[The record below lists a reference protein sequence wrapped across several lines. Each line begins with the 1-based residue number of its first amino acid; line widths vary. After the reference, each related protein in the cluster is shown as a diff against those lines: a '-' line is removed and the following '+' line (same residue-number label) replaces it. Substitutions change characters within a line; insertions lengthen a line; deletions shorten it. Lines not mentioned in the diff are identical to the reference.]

1 MAAQASHILPMI
13 EDPFAPDS
21 TADLVADALVVG
33 GGLIGLT
40 MAIALSQAGLSVLLV
55 DDAAPEATL
64 APTFDGRATAIA
76 HASCQ
81 LFRALGLYDGL
92 AAEGQPI
99 LDIKVSD
106 GRPGE
111 KASPLSLHFH
121 AGDIGID
128 PFGLMV
134 ENRHARLVLNRAIA
148 GIPSITTIAP
158 ARVAR
163 TRRDAVGARAFL
175 ADGRTIAT
183 RLIVACDGRHS
194 PLREEA
200 GIRKIG
206 WSYPQAGI
214 VTTVEHARP
223 HNGLAHEHFLPAGPF
238 AILPL
243 TGNRSSLVWTEDS
256 TLAPLL
262 LQMSQQDFDAELRRR
277 FGDQFGDIRSVGP
290 RFSYPLAFHIAT
302 HFADTRL
309 VLVGDAAHGLHPI
322 AGQGLNLGLRDVAAL
337 AEVLADG
344 MRIGLDPGD
353 PELLARYERWRRLD
367 SVIMGTVMDG
377 LNRLFSTDLAPIRL
391 ARDLG
396 LAAVERMPGLKRF
409 FMHHARG
416 TVGTLPRLLE
426 GRPL

>member
-1 MAAQASHILPMI
+1 MGAQASNILAMTDGPMS
-13 EDPFAPDS
+13 PTPDLS
-21 TADLVADALVVG
+21 ADALVVG
-33 GGLIGLT
+33 GGLVGLT
-40 MAIALSQAGLSVLLV
+40 TAIALARAGLSVLLV
-55 DDAAPEATL
+55 DDVVPEVAL
-64 APTFDGRATAIA
+64 APSFDGRATAIA

-92 AAEGQPI
+92 AAEAQPI
-99 LDIKVSD
+99 LDIRVSD

-111 KASPLSLHFH
+111 KPSPLSLHFH
-121 AGDIGID
+121 AADIGSD

-134 ENRHARLVLNRAIA
+134 ENRHARFVLNRAIA

-158 ARVAR
+158 AKVTG
-163 TRRDAVGARAFL
+163 TRRDAAGARAFL
-175 ADGRTIAT
+175 ADGRIIAA

-206 WSYPQAGI
+206 WSYPQVGI

-223 HNGLAHEHFLPAGPF
+223 HNGLAHEHFLPSGPF

-243 TGNRSSLVWTEDS
+243 TGNRSSLVWTEASD
-256 TLAPLL
+256 LAPLI
-262 LQMSQQDFDAELRRR
+262 LQMNQQDFDAELRRR
-277 FGDQFGDIRSVGP
+277 FGDQFGDVHSVGP
-290 RFSYPLAFHIAT
+290 RFSYPLAFHIAA

-344 MRIGLDPGD
+344 TRIGLDPGD

-416 TVGTLPRLLE
+416 TVGTLPRLLA

>member
-1 MAAQASHILPMI
+1 MP
-13 EDPFAPDS
+13 PAPDLF
-21 TADLVADALVVG
+21 TDALVVG
-33 GGLIGLT
+33 GGLVGLT
-40 MAIALSQAGLSVLLV
+40 SAIALAHAGLSVILV
-55 DDAAPEATL
+55 DDVAPEASL

-81 LFRALGLYDGL
+81 LYRALGLYDGL
-92 AAEGQPI
+92 AADGQPI
-99 LDIKVSD
+99 LDIRVSD

-111 KASPLSLHFH
+111 KPSPLSLHFH
-121 AGDIGID
+121 AADIGSD

-134 ENRHARLVLNRAIA
+134 ENRHARFVLNRAIA
-148 GIPSITTIAP
+148 GLPAITTIAP
-158 ARVAR
+158 ARVTG
-163 TRRDAVGARAFL
+163 TRRGGAGASATL
-175 ADGRTIAT
+175 ADGRTIAA
-183 RLIVACDGRHS
+183 RLIVACDGRLS
-194 PLREEA
+194 PLRAEA
-200 GIRKIG
+200 GIRTIG
-206 WSYPQAGI
+206 WRYPQVGI
-214 VTTVEHARP
+214 VTTVEHERP

-243 TGNRSSLVWTEDS
+243 TGNRSSLVWTEASD
-256 TLAPLL
+256 LAPLL
-262 LQMSQQDFDAELRRR
+262 MRMDRADFDAELRRR
-277 FGDQFGDIRSVGP
+277 FGDRFGAVHSVGP
-290 RFSYPLAFHIAT
+290 RFSYPLAFHVAT
-302 HFADTRL
+302 RFADTRL
-309 VLVGDAAHGLHPI
+309 ALVGDAAHGLHPI

-344 MRIGLDPGD
+344 IRIGLDAGD
-353 PELLARYERWRRLD
+353 AELLARYERWRRLD

-426 GRPL
+426 GKPL